1 MVLIEI
7 LAFFKTAVWEMLRDF
22 IVTLR
27 NITPKLITDPRFTT
41 HDWTK
46 SPLKLIDLLLGS
58 FIALFFRTHLR
69 F

>member
-27 NITPKLITDPRFTT
+27 NITPKLITDPIYHSRL
-41 HDWTK
+41 DK
-46 SPLKLIDLLLGS
+46 KPLKLIDLLLGS
-58 FIALFFRTHLR
+58 FIALFFRKHLR